1 MNKVLYTEAWYIKN
15 VRQYERKLMLWNV
28 IHEFFSI
35 LTVLS
40 GAVMLWMMTVIDDQE
55 HVKLIWSTIAVS
67 ILVFC
72 VSVLMAKMQKP
83 KVPVALMIYKNRHV
97 ISSALN
103 LTLRP
108 LEPRPLL
115 DNHPDEDDSS
125 PIVSQS
131 VESATVYLH
140 PW

>member
-1 MNKVLYTEAWYIKN
+1 MARYDDAWYIKN

-28 IHEFFSI
+28 THKFFSI

-40 GAVMLWMMTVIDDQE
+40 GTVMLWMMTVIDDKE

-83 KVPVALMIYKNRHV
+83 EVPTALMIYRNRHV
-97 ISSALN
+97 ISSALRD
-103 LTLRP
+103 TLRP
-108 LEPRPLL
+108 LKPRPFL
-115 DNHPDEDDSS
+115 DNHSDEDDSS
-125 PIVSQS
+125 PVVSQS
-131 VESATVYLH
+131 VKSATVYLH

>member
-1 MNKVLYTEAWYIKN
+1 MNKVLYTDAWYIKN

-40 GAVMLWMMTVIDDQE
+40 GTVMLCTMTVIDNKE
-55 HVKLIWSTIAVS
+55 HVKLIWSVIAVS

-115 DNHPDEDDSS
+115 DNHPDEDNSS
-125 PIVSQS
+125 PVVSKS
-131 VESATVYLH
+131 VKGATVYLR

>member
-1 MNKVLYTEAWYIKN
+1 MARYDDAWYIKT
-15 VRQYERKLMLWNV
+15 VRQYERKLILWNV
-28 IHEFFSI
+28 IHEFFSM

-40 GAVMLWMMTVIDDQE
+40 GAAILCMITVIDDKE
-55 HVKLIWSTIAVS
+55 HVKLIWSVVAVS
-67 ILVFC
+67 IWVFC

-115 DNHPDEDDSS
+115 DNHPDEDNSS
-125 PIVSQS
+125 PVVSKS
-131 VESATVYLH
+131 VKGATVYLH
-140 PW
+140 SW

>member
-1 MNKVLYTEAWYIKN
+1 MNNLYTHAWYIKN

-28 IHEFFSI
+28 IHEFFSM

-40 GAVMLWMMTVIDDQE
+40 GAAILCMMTVIDNPE
-55 HVKLIWSTIAVS
+55 HEKLIWSGIAVS

-72 VSVLMAKMQKP
+72 VSVLMTKIQKP

-103 LTLRP
+103 ITLKP

-115 DNHPDEDDSS
+115 DNHPDEDNSS
-125 PIVSQS
+125 PVVSKS
-131 VESATVYLH
+131 VESATVYLN

>member
-1 MNKVLYTEAWYIKN
+1 MNNYYTDAWYIKN

-28 IHEFFSI
+28 IHEFFSM

-40 GAVMLWMMTVIDDQE
+40 GAAILCMMTVIDDPE
-55 HVKLIWSTIAVS
+55 HVKLIWSGIAVS

-72 VSVLMAKMQKP
+72 VSTLMAKIQKP
-83 KVPVALMIYKNRHV
+83 KVPIALMIYKNRHV

-103 LTLRP
+103 ITLKP

-115 DNHPDEDDSS
+115 DNHPDEDNSS
-125 PIVSQS
+125 PVVSQS
-131 VESATVYLH
+131 VKSTTVHLH
-140 PW
+140 TW

>member
-1 MNKVLYTEAWYIKN
+1 MSNLYADAWYIKN
-15 VRQYERKLMLWNV
+15 VRQYERKLMLWNI
-28 IHEFFSI
+28 IHKFFSM
-35 LTVLS
+35 LMVLS
-40 GAVMLWMMTVIDDQE
+40 GTVMLWMITVIEDQE
-55 HVKLIWSTIAVS
+55 HVKLIWSVVAVS

-72 VSVLMAKMQKP
+72 VSVLMAKIQKP

-103 LTLRP
+103 ITLKQ

-115 DNHPDEDDSS
+115 DNYPDEDDSA
-125 PIVSQS
+125 PVVSKS
-131 VESATVYLH
+131 VENATVYLH

>member
-1 MNKVLYTEAWYIKN
+1 MARYDNAWYIKS

-28 IHEFFSI
+28 IHKFFSM
-35 LTVLS
+35 LMVLS
-40 GAVMLWMMTVIDDQE
+40 GTIMLWMTAAIDDKE

-97 ISSALN
+97 ISSALRD
-103 LTLRP
+103 TLRP

-115 DNHPDEDDSS
+115 DNHPDEDNSQ
-125 PIVSQS
+125 PVVSQS
-131 VESATVYLH
+131 VKSATVYLH